1 MEHSLSWLKR
11 GRRVNLS
18 SQQSN
23 MLYVTGSRHFSAQ
36 NPFSRVGFFMGRLPE
51 GAHELSCDEFPCAW
65 ACGAAGGVLG
75 RVEEA
80 DLVLEAAAS
89 PGDEGCSR
97 EQRGTQ
103 MRGVLASP
111 IPGPVR
117 FAQANGGLLLDAP
130 A

>member
-1 MEHSLSWLKR
+1 
-11 GRRVNLS
+11 
-18 SQQSN
+18 
-23 MLYVTGSRHFSAQ
+23 
-36 NPFSRVGFFMGRLPE
+36 MGRLPE

-80 DLVLEAAAS
+80 DLVLEAASS

-97 EQRGTQ
+97 EQRGAQ

-111 IPGPVR
+111 IPGHVR

-130 A
+130 ARVVHCLLNCPEDSLVVPAVAPALGPLWPPVVP